1 MDRTSTGSHVRGEA
15 ATRVTLRRASSGVGG
30 TGGHVGTGGH
40 AEVADRFRR
49 TSDRA
54 LDGLVAEIARS
65 GRTA

>member
-1 MDRTSTGSHVRGEA
+1 MERTSTGSQVRGDV
-15 ATRVTLRRASSGVGG
+15 ATRATLRRASAGAG
-30 TGGHVGTGGH
+30 GTGGH

-65 GRTA
+65 GRTG